1 MTQVTEHRPPLSPDA
16 PVQGARTAALATAF
30 VRGGVAAGLGLG
42 ALAVLV
48 TGAWIASPFPDSG
61 PGGALHAAAGLW
73 LLAHGADLLRTD
85 TAGGTLAPL
94 GVTPLL
100 LTALPL
106 WLAHR
111 AARDTL
117 DAGGGRPTPSIAGAV
132 AAVSGGYLLVA
143 AVVVVYTESGALPA
157 DLLTAGVWT
166 PLTVL
171 AAAAAGAWTAHGRP
185 LPGRVETVVALRAAG
200 RALTVL
206 LGGGAALA
214 AASLL
219 WHAGDAQASLNGL
232 AGEWSGRV
240 AVLLLVLALL
250 PNAVVWGMAYGLGPG
265 FSVGTGALVTQLGF
279 AGTPAV
285 PDFPLLA
292 ALPAEGRGMWL
303 HWTAA
308 AVPVAATLLLG
319 HRVGRAARAWPAR
332 EAVRVGLVA
341 SWACGAV
348 VALLAAA
355 AGGPLGVG
363 RLASFG
369 PVWWQAGAAA
379 VLWGSVLGVPTALA
393 VRSWGLRGRGRGAA
407 ALAAAKGVPVAAGA
421 AVLALLPLP
430 LPVPAEAA
438 RDPRGAGAGTEP
450 ADPADPAD
458 ATWSAEGPAAAAP
471 LGALAALDALEALD
485 DLDDLDE
492 GTGDGAYGFLP
503 AAWEPPAQQTAP
515 EREREQERG
524 QQQEQEEERE
534 QEREQGPA
542 PEAAP

>member
-1 MTQVTEHRPPLSPDA
+1 MGPVTQVTEHRPPLSPDA
-16 PVQGARTAALATAF
+16 PAQRARTAALATAF

-48 TGAWIASPFPDSG
+48 TAAWIASPFPDSG

-73 LLAHGADLLRTD
+73 LLAHGTDLLRTD
-85 TAGGTLAPL
+85 TTSGVPAPL

-117 DAGGGRPTPSIAGAV
+117 DADDGRPAPSTAGAV

-143 AVVVVYTESGALPA
+143 AVVVVYTESGTLPA

-166 PLTVL
+166 PLSVL
-171 AAAAAGAWTAHGRP
+171 AAATAGAWTAHGRP
-185 LPGRVETVVALRAAG
+185 LPGRPETVVALRAAG
-200 RALTVL
+200 RALAVL

-219 WHAGDAQASLNGL
+219 WHAGDARASLDAL
-232 AGEWSGRV
+232 AGEWSGRA
-240 AVLLLVLALL
+240 AVLLLGLALL

-265 FSVGTGALVTQLGF
+265 FCVGTGALVTPLGF
-279 AGTPAV
+279 AGTPAL

-292 ALPAEGRGMWL
+292 ALPAEGRGTWL

-308 AVPVAATLLLG
+308 AVPVAAVLLLG
-319 HRVGRAARAWPAR
+319 HRVGRAARAWPVR
-332 EAVRVGLVA
+332 EAVQAALLA
-341 SWACGAV
+341 SWACGAA

-355 AGGPLGVG
+355 AGGPLGAG

-369 PVWWQAGAAA
+369 PVGWQAGAAA
-379 VLWGSVLGVPTALA
+379 VLWGSALGVPTALA
-393 VRSWGLRGRGRGAA
+393 VRSWGLRRRGRGAA

-438 RDPRGAGAGTEP
+438 QDPRGAGAGPESD
-450 ADPADPAD
+450 DPAGPAD
-458 ATWSAEGPAAAAP
+458 ATRSAEGTAGTAP
-471 LGALAALDALEALD
+471 LGALAALDALEAMD
-485 DLDDLDE
+485 DLAGLADLDE
-492 GTGDGAYGFLP
+492 RAGDGAYGFLP
-503 AAWEPPAQQTAP
+503 AAWEPPSEPAGGPPSASPAP
-515 EREREQERG
+515 ASAP
-524 QQQEQEEERE
+524 
-534 QEREQGPA
+534 EQGPERG
-542 PEAAP
+542 PEAAS